1 MTTIYHLVPA
11 QVWQAC
17 TGPTYSPASLKTEGF
32 IHCSYA
38 GQVAAAANRF
48 YTDQQEMLVLHLDP
62 SRLTSPV
69 REEPSGTGEIFP
81 HIYGPIHRDAVV
93 TVQVLR
99 RGGDGRWQFSA

>member
-11 QVWQAC
+11 NVWQKN
-17 TGPTYSPASLKTEGF
+17 TGPTYRADSLTSEGF
-32 IHCSYA
+32 IHCSFA

-48 YTDQQEMLVLHLDP
+48 YSDQKDMLVLHLDP

-81 HIYGPIHRDAVV
+81 HIYGPINRDAVV
-93 TVQVLR
+93 AAQPLP
-99 RGGDGRWQFSA
+99 RGADGRWQFNP

>member
-11 QVWQAC
+11 PVWQEN
-17 TGPTYSPASLKTEGF
+17 TGPTYSAASLSNEGF

-38 GQVAAAANRF
+38 GQVAGAANRF
-48 YTDQQEMLVLHLDP
+48 YADQKEMLVLQLDP

-81 HIYGPIHRDAVV
+81 HIYGPINRDAVV
-93 TVQVLR
+93 AVQVLR
-99 RGGDGRWQFSA
+99 RGTDGRWQFSE